1 MKTSGHEAFRIS
13 ADMKARLQR
22 LSEAT
27 ERPRSFFIK
36 KAISIFLEKNEKDIL
51 ALYGKE
57 QLSNKLPDF
66 KGKKPKD
73 KD

>member
-13 ADMKARLQR
+13 ADMKARLQQ

-66 KGKKPKD
+66 KEKKPKD
-73 KD
+73 KG